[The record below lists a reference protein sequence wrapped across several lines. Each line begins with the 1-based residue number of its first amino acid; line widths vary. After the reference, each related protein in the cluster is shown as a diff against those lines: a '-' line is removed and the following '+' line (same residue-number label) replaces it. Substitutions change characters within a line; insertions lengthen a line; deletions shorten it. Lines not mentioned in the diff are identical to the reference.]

1 MPLAD
6 VWPLF
11 GKEGDVL
18 GRVFDWEE
26 YSTSPFYLATLCE
39 HPTWRIRPEKLYV
52 AEDFTIPIFCRKMR
66 VF

>member
-11 GKEGDVL
+11 GKEGDVF

-26 YSTSPFYLATLCE
+26 YSTYLATLCE
-39 HPTWRIRPEKLYV
+39 HPTWRIRPEKLDV